1 MRKSFALALLFALA
15 LPFTAQKAQAQ
26 GFSLIPYLGYNL
38 DAEAFLVGIG
48 TELEAPFSAG
58 NLALAIRPSVEYLF
72 TDDINTGLGNDVGQN
87 VLQINGDVIA
97 RLSASGFEPYAGV
110 GLAVVLVS
118 TDFDCDGNSVC
129 EDFEDDASGSDI
141 GLNLVGGLEFPG
153 AVGFGTPFAQARIT
167 LADGTAISLLGGV
180 SIPLGAN

>member
-1 MRKSFALALLFALA
+1 MRKAFALALLLA
-15 LPFTAQKAQAQ
+15 VAFPFTANRAQAQ

-48 TELEAPFSAG
+48 TEFEAPFSAG

-72 TDDINTGLGNDVGQN
+72 TDEVSDGLGNDTSLN
-87 VLQINGDVIA
+87 LLQVNGDVIA
-97 RLSASGFEPYAGV
+97 RLNATSLNPYIGA
-110 GLAVVLVS
+110 GLALVLQS
-118 TDFDCDGNSVC
+118 ADFDCNGNQTC
-129 EDFEDDASGSDI
+129 ETFEDAVSGTDI

-153 AVGFGTPFAQARIT
+153 ALGFGDPFVQARLT
-167 LADGTAISLLGGV
+167 LADGTAISILGGF